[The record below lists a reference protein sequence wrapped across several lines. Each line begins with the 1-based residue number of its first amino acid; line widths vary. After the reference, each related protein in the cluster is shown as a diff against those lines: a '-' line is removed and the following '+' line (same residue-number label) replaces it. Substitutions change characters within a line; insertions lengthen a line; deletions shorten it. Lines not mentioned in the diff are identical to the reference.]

1 MCLVAVPVLLIWT
14 VAGAGYEV
22 TTWGPG
28 ALFLLALL
36 GLARYGIGGRLRE
49 APLAVRV
56 ALGALAAYTA
66 WSYASI
72 AWASVPG
79 DAWDGANRTLLYL
92 IAFALFALWPQRAG
106 GGAVLIAVWT
116 LGMAAI
122 AAFVLARVG
131 LGSDPTRGLVWGR
144 QADFAGYPNAAAA
157 TWLMPLWPALVLSA
171 RREVPWWLRGVFA
184 AGAVGLADLALLA
197 QSRGALYA
205 VPIVAV
211 IFFVLVPGRVRAL
224 IAVLPVAG
232 AVAVTVPAVL
242 DVFRPITSGEPVD
255 PARLSHLIGGLAI
268 AALVAGLVVAA
279 VAAVERFRPPSPEV
293 AHRAHRGAG
302 AVAVAAVLAAVVV
315 GLVLAGSPTARA
327 RSAWDSFKGGYA
339 TSTPSTRLISGLGS
353 NRYDFYRV
361 SLDMFLAHPVAGIG
375 ADNFAQAYLRRGR
388 SDETPRYPHSVEMRT
403 LSQTGI
409 VGALILFAFL
419 GAALAAVLRATRQR
433 EQLAGA
439 IAGAGAVVFAYFMVH
454 GSVDWFW
461 EFAGLGAPAFAMLG
475 LACGLR
481 PRGVPE
487 AAAPAPPRTPAQEPP
502 PARFGGV
509 ALRVAADGV
518 ALVAAASLAAPW
530 LAEASVNQA
539 TRTWKTDP
547 AAAYRQLDRASTLNP
562 LSDRPKLIEGTIA
575 LRLRDTER
583 ARRAFSQALDR
594 APDDQYATF
603 ELGAIAATHRQRAM
617 GLRLLQRAVELS
629 PRDPIARRALARTRA
644 GRPLSVATL
653 NRAILDRAAGLAR

>member
-1 MCLVAVPVLLIWT
+1 MCLLAVPVMLIWT

-22 TTWGPG
+22 TTWAPG

-36 GLARYGIGGRLRE
+36 ALARYGIGGRLRE

-122 AAFVLARVG
+122 AAFVLARIG

-157 TWLMPLWPALVLSA
+157 TWLMPLWPALVLAA

-197 QSRGALYA
+197 QSRGSLYA
-205 VPIVAV
+205 VPVVAV

-255 PARLSHLIGGLAI
+255 PARLSHLIGGFAI
-268 AALVAGLVVAA
+268 AALVAGMMVAA

-293 AHRAHRGAG
+293 ARRAHRGAG
-302 AVAVAAVLAAVVV
+302 AVAVAAVLATVVV

-375 ADNFAQAYLRRGR
+375 ADNFAQAYLRHGR

-409 VGALILFAFL
+409 VGALILLVFL

-475 LACGLR
+475 LACGLGLR
-481 PRGVPE
+481 HAPD
-487 AAAPAPPRTPAQEPP
+487 AAAQAQGP
-502 PARFGGV
+502 PAARVRGL
-509 ALRVAADGV
+509 ALRVAAGGA
-518 ALVAAASLAAPW
+518 ALLAAASLAGPW
-530 LAEASVNQA
+530 LAEASVGQA
-539 TRTWKTDP
+539 TRTWPTDP
-547 AAAYRQLDRASTLNP
+547 AAAYRQLDRASALNP

-575 LRLRDTER
+575 LRLGENER

-594 APDDQYATF
+594 TPDDQYATF
-603 ELGAIAATHRQRAM
+603 ELGAIAAAHGERAA
-617 GLRLLQRAVELS
+617 GVRLLQRAVELS
-629 PRDPIARRALARTRA
+629 PRDPIARRALARARA
-644 GRPLSVATL
+644 DRPLSVATL
-653 NRAILDRAAGLAR
+653 NRAILARAAGLAR